1 LGIHGNPWESQILLW
16 ISRFKVQN
24 GDTLPKLR
32 GLASICLR
40 AQTLQTC
47 TSSRCA
53 GSRKL
58 QDSQSESID
67 FGTVIGESVEKQFL
81 QHESSCFFSLS
92 FDRFFHTWSQNLRC
106 LAISLARFFPVQ
118 DAVMKP
124 NCHVCGKFVGIIIAE
139 AIGFGWIWMD
149 LDHVRSLC
157 QNAAR
162 MHQRTDAR
170 ARVFLAL
177 LKKLGDDASRCKRQ
191 RLQSDRAVVP
201 TMSSNI

>member
-1 LGIHGNPWESQILLW
+1 MGIHGNPWESQILQW

-53 GSRKL
+53 GRRKDVGSSRIRNVKA
-58 QDSQSESID
+58 SI

-81 QHESSCFFSLS
+81 PAMNSCFFSLS
-92 FDRFFHTWSQNLRC
+92 FGRFFHTWSQNRRC
-106 LAISLARFFPVQ
+106 LAMSLARFFPVQ

-191 RLQSDRAVVP
+191 RLQSD
-201 TMSSNI
+201 

>member
-1 LGIHGNPWESQILLW
+1 MGIHGNPWESQILLW

-139 AIGFGWIWMD
+139 AIGFGWIWIMFD
-149 LDHVRSLC
+149 LCARTLHGC
-157 QNAAR
+157 TNA
-162 MHQRTDAR
+162 RTHAR